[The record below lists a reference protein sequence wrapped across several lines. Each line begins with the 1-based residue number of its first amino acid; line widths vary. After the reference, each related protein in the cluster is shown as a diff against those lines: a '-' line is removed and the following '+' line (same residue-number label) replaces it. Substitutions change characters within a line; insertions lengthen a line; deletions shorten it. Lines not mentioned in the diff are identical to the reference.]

1 MTPSR
6 FTRLRHLMRLHYS
19 PYSSNS
25 LRVLAC
31 AAELGV
37 ELELH
42 EVDLAAG
49 GQRSPEFLAMN
60 PNGKVPVLE
69 DGDFV
74 LWESTAIINYLAARA
89 EHTTLYPAD
98 PTVRAHIHKWQSWT
112 LMHLVRV
119 TDVFL
124 FENVIKGFFGLGERD
139 QDRLARA
146 SEDIAPLLTILD
158 QSLSVHGYLIGDAPT
173 LADHHLFAI
182 FFIREQL
189 ALPDLQTYSSLSAWI
204 ATMSGTRGWSS
215 LNS

>member
-1 MTPSR
+1 
-6 FTRLRHLMRLHYS
+6 MRLHYS

-31 AAELGV
+31 ATELGV
-37 ELELH
+37 ELELS
-42 EVDLAAG
+42 EIDLAAG
-49 GQRSPEFLAMN
+49 GQRTPEFLAMN

-69 DGDFV
+69 DGDLV
-74 LWESTAIINYLAARA
+74 LWESTAIINYLAERA
-89 EHTTLYPAD
+89 EHTPLYPTD
-98 PTVRAHIHKWQSWT
+98 PAARAQIHKWQSWT

-124 FENVIKGFFGLGERD
+124 FENVIKGFFGLGEPD
-139 QDRLARA
+139 PNIVAKA
-146 SEDIAPLLTILD
+146 SEDIAPLLAILD
-158 QSLSVHGYLIGDAPT
+158 QSLSARDYLVGDAPT

-189 ALPDLQTYSSLSAWI
+189 ALPDLQALPSLSGWI
-204 ATMSGTRGWSS
+204 SRMAGTRGWSS